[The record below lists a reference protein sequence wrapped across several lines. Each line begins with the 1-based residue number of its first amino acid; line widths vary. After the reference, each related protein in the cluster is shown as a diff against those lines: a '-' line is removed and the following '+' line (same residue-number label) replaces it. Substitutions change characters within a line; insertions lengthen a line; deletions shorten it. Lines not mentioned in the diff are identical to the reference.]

1 VIRTVDVALGAVTAG
16 AVLAGT
22 AVGGEAVTYG
32 GTMPLAVGL
41 GVLLLFRRRWP
52 VQVLAL
58 SVVVVCGFGGSDL
71 GAPGFVWP
79 VTVAYVSAVLAGE
92 LRWAVG
98 VGVVNVGVLAAFAT
112 GSVRLGVEAL
122 WLVAVV
128 AAAQAVVAARRTAV
142 LDVRS
147 RTAEERLVVA
157 RELHDIVA
165 HTLAVVGVHL
175 NVVADTLDDDREEAR
190 EALRVAQSVRGQA
203 MADLR
208 SLVDVL
214 RAGAGVPDLRE
225 MASRTAGAGL
235 AVRVEG
241 DLAGLPAP
249 VAMTAF
255 RVVQE
260 GLTNVLKHSAAT
272 EAVVTVVRDG
282 AVVIVSVVDDGR
294 GGECVPAGG
303 HGLTGMR
310 ERVAA
315 HGGTLTAGPVGGGF
329 ALTARLPLP

>member
-1 VIRTVDVALGAVTAG
+1 MIRTVDVALGAVTAG

-22 AVGGEAVTYG
+22 ALGGAPVTYG
-32 GTMPLAVGL
+32 GTVPLAVVL
-41 GVLLLFRRRWP
+41 GAALLFRHRWP
-52 VQVLAL
+52 VHVLVL

-98 VGVVNVGVLAAFAT
+98 VGVVNVGVLAAFA
-112 GSVRLGVEAL
+112 VNFVQLGVETL

-128 AAAQAVVAARRTAV
+128 AAAQAVVAARRTAA
-142 LDVRS
+142 LDARN
-147 RTAEERLVVA
+147 RAAEERLVVA

-175 NVVADTLDDDREEAR
+175 NVAADTLDDDREEAR
-190 EALRVAQSVRGQA
+190 EALRLAQSVRGQA

-214 RAGAGVPDLRE
+214 RAGPGVPDLRE

-260 GLTNVLKHSAAT
+260 GLTNVLKHASAS

-282 AVVIVSVVDDGR
+282 AAVIVSVLDDGR
-294 GGECVPAGG
+294 GGERVPGGG

-310 ERVAA
+310 ERVVA
-315 HGGTLTAGPVGGGF
+315 HGGTLTAGPVDGGF
-329 ALTARLPLP
+329 ALSARLPLS